1 MNPDQLRFAASHEW
15 VSDGNP
21 AVVGISQ
28 FAQDQLGDVVF
39 VELPKVG
46 AVIAAGDTFGSVES
60 VKTVSDVYAP
70 ISGKV
75 AEVNEALINKPE
87 LVNSSPYDDGWLI
100 KIEPTSDAE
109 AERAALMD
117 LTSYEASASH

>member
-1 MNPDQLRFAASHEW
+1 MNPDQLRFAGSHEW
-15 VSDGNP
+15 VSEGNP
-21 AVVGISQ
+21 ATVGISH

-46 AVIAAGDTFGSVES
+46 AAFTAGETFGSVES

-70 ISGKV
+70 VSGRVV
-75 AEVNEALINKPE
+75 AINEALVNTPE

-100 KIEPTSDAE
+100 KLEPTGDLAGE
-109 AERAALMD
+109 LGALMD
-117 LTSYEASASH
+117 RATYESTASH

>member
-1 MNPDQLRFAASHEW
+1 VNPDQLRFAASHEW
-15 VSDGNP
+15 VSDDNP
-21 AVVGISQ
+21 ATVGISQ

-46 AVIAAGDTFGSVES
+46 TEIAAGEIFGSVES
-60 VKTVSDVYAP
+60 VKTVSDLYAP
-70 ISGKV
+70 ISGRV
-75 AEVNEALINKPE
+75 AAVNDELVNKPE

-100 KIEPTSDAE
+100 KLEPTADPA

-117 LTSYEASASH
+117 RTSYEATAGH

>member
-1 MNPDQLRFAASHEW
+1 MNPDQLHFAASHEW

-21 AVVGISQ
+21 ATVGISH

-46 AVIAAGDTFGSVES
+46 TALAAGDPFGSVES

-70 ISGKV
+70 ITGRV
-75 AEVNEALINKPE
+75 AAVNEALVSTPE
-87 LVNSSPYDDGWLI
+87 LVNSSPYDEGWLI
-100 KIEPTSDAE
+100 KIESTGDLAAE
-109 AERAALMD
+109 LGALQDRA
-117 LTSYEASASH
+117 TYESTAAH

>member
-46 AVIAAGDTFGSVES
+46 AVLAAGDTFGSVES

-75 AEVNEALINKPE
+75 TEVNQALVDKPE
-87 LVNSSPYDDGWLI
+87 LVNSSPYDEGWLI
-100 KIEPTSDAE
+100 KLEPTCDAE
-109 AERAALMD
+109 TERAALMD
-117 LTSYEASASH
+117 QASYEASASH

>member
-46 AVIAAGDTFGSVES
+46 AAVAAGDTFGSVES

-70 ISGKV
+70 ISGTV
-75 AEVNEALINKPE
+75 TEVNQALVDKPE
-87 LVNSSPYDDGWLI
+87 LVNSSPYDEGWLI
-100 KIEPTSDAE
+100 KLEPTGDAE

-117 LTSYEASASH
+117 QASYEASASH

>member
-46 AVIAAGDTFGSVES
+46 TVVAAGDTFGSVES

-75 AEVNEALINKPE
+75 TEVNQALVDKPE
-87 LVNSSPYDDGWLI
+87 LVNSSPYDEGWLI
-100 KIEPTSDAE
+100 KLEPTGDAE

-117 LTSYEASASH
+117 QASYEASASH

>member
-1 MNPDQLRFAASHEW
+1 VNPDQLRFAASHEW
-15 VSDGNP
+15 VSDDNP
-21 AVVGISQ
+21 ATVGISS

-46 AVIAAGDTFGSVES
+46 TEIAAGEIFGSVES
-60 VKTVSDVYAP
+60 VKTVSDLYAP
-70 ISGKV
+70 ISGRV
-75 AEVNEALINKPE
+75 AAVNDELVNKPE

-100 KIEPTSDAE
+100 KLEPTADPA

-117 LTSYEASASH
+117 RASYEATAGH

>member
-46 AVIAAGDTFGSVES
+46 AVVTAGDTFGSVES

-70 ISGKV
+70 ISGTV
-75 AEVNEALINKPE
+75 TEVNQALVDKPE

-100 KIEPTSDAE
+100 KLEPTGDA
-109 AERAALMD
+109 AAVRAALMD
-117 LTSYEASASH
+117 RTSYEASASH

>member
-15 VSDGNP
+15 VSDDNP
-21 AVVGISQ
+21 ATVGISQ

-46 AVIAAGDTFGSVES
+46 AEIAAGEIFGSVES
-60 VKTVSDVYAP
+60 VKTVSDLYAP
-70 ISGKV
+70 ISGRV
-75 AEVNEALINKPE
+75 IAVNDALVNKPE

-100 KIEPTSDAE
+100 KLEPTADPA
-109 AERAALMD
+109 AERGTLMD
-117 LTSYEASASH
+117 RASYESTASH

>member
-46 AVIAAGDTFGSVES
+46 AVLAAGDTFGSVES

-75 AEVNEALINKPE
+75 TEVNQALVDKPE
-87 LVNSSPYDDGWLI
+87 LVNSSPYDEGWLI
-100 KIEPTSDAE
+100 KLEPTGDAE

-117 LTSYEASASH
+117 QASYEASASH

>member
-1 MNPDQLRFAASHEW
+1 
-15 VSDGNP
+15 
-21 AVVGISQ
+21 VVGISQ

-46 AVIAAGDTFGSVES
+46 AVVAAGDTFGSVES

-70 ISGKV
+70 ISGTV
-75 AEVNEALINKPE
+75 TEVNQALVDKPE
-87 LVNSSPYDDGWLI
+87 LVNSSPYEEGWLI
-100 KIEPTSDAE
+100 KLEPTGDAA

-117 LTSYEASASH
+117 QASYEASASH

>member
-15 VSDGNP
+15 VSDDNP
-21 AVVGISQ
+21 ATVGISN

-46 AVIAAGDTFGSVES
+46 TEIAAGEIFGSVES
-60 VKTVSDVYAP
+60 VKTVSDLYAP
-70 ISGKV
+70 ISGRV
-75 AEVNEALINKPE
+75 AAVNDELVNKPE

-100 KIEPTSDAE
+100 KLEPTADPA

-117 LTSYEASASH
+117 RASYESTADH

>member
-46 AVIAAGDTFGSVES
+46 AAVAAGDTFGSVES

-70 ISGKV
+70 ISGTV
-75 AEVNEALINKPE
+75 TEVNQALVDKPE
-87 LVNSSPYDDGWLI
+87 LVNSSPYDEGWLI
-100 KIEPTSDAE
+100 KLAPTGDAE

-117 LTSYEASASH
+117 QASYEASASH

>member
-21 AVVGISQ
+21 AVVGISH

-39 VELPKVG
+39 VELPKVA
-46 AVIAAGDTFGSVES
+46 AVLAAWETFGSVES
-60 VKTVSDVYAP
+60 VKTVSDIYAP
-70 ISGKV
+70 ITGRV
-75 AEVNEALINKPE
+75 TEVNEALINKPE

-100 KIEPTSDAE
+100 KIEPTGDAA

-117 LTSYEASASH
+117 RASYEASASH